1 MPINIFNEQHDLF
14 RNSVRRFCEN
24 EVAPYALEWRE
35 KENIPRDVW
44 RKMGDQGFIGFWLD
58 EEHGGAGLDFSYSVI
73 MVEELCRSGS
83 WGLNTGYSVHND
95 IAMPYIDM
103 LGTPEQKARWLP
115 KCCTG
120 EYLTCIGMSEP
131 GAGSDLAAIKTSA
144 VRDGDDYVINGQ
156 KTFITNGHNCDLIVL
171 ACKTDPKADPPYKG
185 VSLIVVEDGTPGFI
199 KNRKLEK
206 VGLHDSDTAELFFDD
221 CRVPVANLLGKEGD
235 GFKPMMTN
243 LQQERMIVVVAYI
256 ALLDRML
263 EITVDYTKT
272 RTAFGRP
279 ICSFQHNT
287 FKIVEM
293 ATEIE
298 MGRTFTYSLLEDYLS
313 GEDITRKVSMAKWYL
328 SELTNRVAYDCVQLH
343 GGYGYM
349 EEYEIA
355 RLFLDARVN
364 TLGGGST
371 EIMKRIVGKMMGL
384 GED

>member
-35 KENIPRDVW
+35 NENIPRDVW
-44 RKMGDQGFIGFWLD
+44 RKMGDQGFIGFWAD

-120 EYLTCIGMSEP
+120 EYITCIGMSEP

-171 ACKTDPKADPPYKG
+171 ACKTDTKADPPYKG

-221 CRVPVANLLGKEGD
+221 CRVPATNLLGKEGE

-243 LQQERMIVVVAYI
+243 LQQERLIVVVAYV
-256 ALLDRML
+256 AMLDRML

-279 ICSFQHNT
+279 ISSFQHNT

-313 GEDITRKVSMAKWYL
+313 GENITRKVSMAKWYL